1 MEKIANNLTD
11 ENLVI
16 DYDVT
21 KQDFQDFFFNLMET
35 EENITKQLTEL
46 SKHQLVE
53 IPESDTNIPIVKDI
67 SSYIQE
73 KIDFIVKS
81 LQIILKFIVKIFS
94 PTVLEDLFDRLIN
107 VWIQKSRQ
115 TAQILFLSLKQIYGL
130 FYIFGL
136 RNISST
142 AIDELT
148 GALQWDII
156 SPRWLDYN
164 FLMDYY
170 KKLSLRVSKELKEKT
185 WILVELTR
193 IKKKEL
199 ESKVHE
205 VSYLKSF
212 E

>member
-1 MEKIANNLTD
+1 MEIPNNLTD

-21 KQDFQDFFFNLMET
+21 KQDFQKFFSNLMET
-35 EENITKQLTEL
+35 EESISKQLNEL
-46 SKHQLVE
+46 SKHKLVDVS
-53 IPESDTNIPIVKDI
+53 ESETNITKIKDV

-73 KIDFIVKS
+73 KLDFIVKS
-81 LQIILKFIVKIFS
+81 LQKILEFIVKVFS
-94 PTVLEDLFDRLIN
+94 QTVLEDLFDILIN
-107 VWIQKSRQ
+107 FWIQKSRQ
-115 TAQILFLSLKQIYGL
+115 TARMLFLSLKQIYEL
-130 FYIFGL
+130 FYTFGL
-136 RNISST
+136 RTISST

-156 SPRWLDYN
+156 TPRWLDYN
-164 FLMDYY
+164 FLIDYY
-170 KKLSLRVSKELKEKT
+170 KKLSLRVSKELKKKT

-199 ESKVHE
+199 ESKKHE
-205 VSYLKSF
+205 NLYLKSF